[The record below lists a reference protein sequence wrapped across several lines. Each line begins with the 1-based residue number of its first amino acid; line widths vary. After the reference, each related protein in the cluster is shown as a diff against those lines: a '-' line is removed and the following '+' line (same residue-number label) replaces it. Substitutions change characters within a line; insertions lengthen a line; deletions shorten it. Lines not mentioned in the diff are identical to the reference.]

1 MPYTFGS
8 LLRDRAV
15 VLMGLTLLGRDED
28 ADALLEE
35 VSAQLS
41 DEYWY
46 STQSVSFA
54 LVAVAQNAGAKPFKE
69 FSFDYTAGH
78 VVAKLK
84 SGSPLASLLL
94 PAPPMS
100 GMPLEL
106 TNTSDRKLYVTA
118 SVRAVPRSGEE
129 QPSMNG
135 LTLTVNYSDADGNA
149 VDIAKVPQGMDLIA
163 QVTVKNVGARARGQ
177 SRAVAT
183 VPGGWEIR
191 NDRLED
197 VDTSGD
203 REQDKAY
210 RGAYWW
216 VPGEWRNAAAAPGRV
231 RRHPRRPRAALLQPA
246 LG

>member
-1 MPYTFGS
+1 
-8 LLRDRAV
+8 
-15 VLMGLTLLGRDED
+15 
-28 ADALLEE
+28 
-35 VSAQLS
+35 
-41 DEYWY
+41 
-46 STQSVSFA
+46 
-54 LVAVAQNAGAKPFKE
+54 
-69 FSFDYTAGH
+69 
-78 VVAKLK
+78 
-84 SGSPLASLLL
+84 
-94 PAPPMS
+94 MS

-163 QVTVKNVGARARGQ
+163 QVSVKNVGT
-177 SRAVAT
+177 RAVDNLALSQLF
-183 VPGGWEIR
+183 PGGWEIR

-203 REQDKAY
+203 REQDKTY

-216 VPGEWRNAAAAPGRV
+216 VPGEWRNAADAPGRV

>member
-1 MPYTFGS
+1 MCRRS
-8 LLRDRAV
+8 CRI
-15 VLMGLTLLGRDED
+15 
-28 ADALLEE
+28 
-35 VSAQLS
+35 
-41 DEYWY
+41 EYWY

-54 LVAVAQNAGAKPFKE
+54 LVAVAQNAGAKPFKG
-69 FSFDYTAGH
+69 FSFDYSLHRRRQGADH
-78 VVAKLK
+78 RARVNRRW
-84 SGSPLASLLL
+84 PASCC
-94 PAPPMS
+94 PRRRMA

-129 QPSMNG
+129 QPSTNG

-163 QVTVKNVGARARGQ
+163 QVVGEERRHARAWTTWRCR
-177 SRAVAT
+177 SSF
-183 VPGGWEIR
+183 PGGWEIR

-197 VDTSGD
+197 VDTAGE

-210 RGAYWW
+210 RGSYWW
-216 VPGEWRNAAAAPGRV
+216 VPGEWRSAADAPGRV